1 VDNFYGI
8 DLLSDFY
15 LHSIAQRGKRGICGD
30 AGTRNFGVPV
40 ATRTPILVLIE
51 YQLVRGR
58 NVDRWIIIHWFEL
71 STLVLLGLNLW
82 FVVSVLNV
90 LRATNHWLTFLSRVQ
105 WDQAH
110 GADSPP

>member
-1 VDNFYGI
+1 MANFYGI

-15 LHSIAQRGKRGICGD
+15 LHSIAPRGKRGICGD
-30 AGTRNFGVPV
+30 AGTRKFGATV
-40 ATRTPILVLIE
+40 ATKTPILVLIE

-71 STLVLLGLNLW
+71 STLVLLCLNLW

-90 LRATNHWLTFLSRVQ
+90 LRATNHWLAFLSRVQ
-105 WDQAH
+105 WDQTR
-110 GADSPP
+110 GLDKPE